1 MAQYQIEVT
10 ESARDDLSVYTVFE
24 RKTIASAMRAQLT
37 YQPMIETRQRKKLRD
52 NPVAS
57 WELRVGKH
65 RVFYEIDERSR
76 KVGRLNRT
84 LTVDRFLAPGMP
96 KPSRACLMRRHLQGD
111 SGHLANAAQ
120 AHMTLCNRLID

>member
-24 RKTIASAMRAQLT
+24 RKTIASAMRAPLT

-76 KVGRLNRT
+76 KVT
-84 LTVDRFLAPGMP
+84 IIAV
-96 KPSRACLMRRHLQGD
+96 
-111 SGHLANAAQ
+111 GHKEHNILFIRGKEVQ
-120 AHMTLCNRLID
+120 L

>member
-1 MAQYQIEVT
+1 
-10 ESARDDLSVYTVFE
+10 
-24 RKTIASAMRAQLT
+24 MRAQLT

-76 KVGRLNRT
+76 KVT
-84 LTVDRFLAPGMP
+84 IIAV
-96 KPSRACLMRRHLQGD
+96 
-111 SGHLANAAQ
+111 GHKEHNILFIRGKEVQ
-120 AHMTLCNRLID
+120 L